1 MSTGRRGLSQALDF
15 KTMKPRLWHRRREDS
30 TVDEAVAAAIDTKQG
45 PPLSAMKSV
54 GDLPSPALRWVGAA
68 GRIALRAFDFAA
80 DADAIG
86 AFQRETYGLNFPD
99 FKWSESFASAF
110 RHDLRRASL
119 DGHHGL
125 FVLDS
130 GTGANER
137 ITGFLWVV
145 ICQNSWTRDRYGY
158 VNNIY
163 ISPSCRN
170 QGLGKAL
177 LSQGDN
183 WFRAKG
189 VHRIRLTVTATN
201 EAARHLYEESG
212 FKLTR
217 YEMDKEL

>member
-1 MSTGRRGLSQALDF
+1 MGIHQALDF
-15 KTMKPRLWHRRREDS
+15 KLMKPRLWPRRHDDTPTGEDH
-30 TVDEAVAAAIDTKQG
+30 APAADTRQA
-45 PPLSAMKSV
+45 PSLSAMKSV

-68 GRIALRAFDFAA
+68 GRIALRTFDFAT
-80 DADAIG
+80 DANAVC

-99 FKWSESFASAF
+99 FKWSEGFAAAF

-125 FVLDS
+125 FVMDS
-130 GTGANER
+130 GGAAKDR
-137 ITGFLWVV
+137 IGGFLWVV

-163 ISPSCRN
+163 VSPALRH
-170 QGLGKAL
+170 QGLARAL
-177 LSQGDN
+177 LAQSDT

-189 VHRIRLTVTATN
+189 VHRVRLTVTATN
-201 EAARHLYEESG
+201 ETARRLYEQAG
-212 FKLTR
+212 FTLTR